1 MCFGVGKSGAPDVK
15 KLAFGELPSLLS
27 IGQKREVDYQDR
39 PEPSLTAYSPESASR
54 KPRQY

>member
-1 MCFGVGKSGAPDVK
+1 MCFGSGAPDVK
-15 KLAFGELPSLLS
+15 KLEFGKLPSLLS